1 LPPNPKL
8 TIQTARTDREIDDF
22 IDLPWKIYRDDSPWV
37 PPLKDDIRDT
47 LTEKNPFWQH
57 AERELFLAILDGEIV
72 GRVAAVV
79 DENYNKYHGEACGFF
94 GFFESIDNADVAR
107 LLIDSAREWLKS
119 RGMNMMRGPASPS
132 LNEECGLLIE
142 GFDDPPAVMMP
153 YNHRY
158 YIALMDA
165 AGLKKAKDL
174 FSYRIDGTDPIPE
187 RMARLHDLIGRKKN
201 VRFRSL
207 KEGNWDKDL
216 QTIKEIYKDA
226 WEKNWGFVP
235 MTTAEFDYMVT
246 KLKPVIIPEAVHFI
260 DVKGETVAFSLLLPD
275 VNQVLKK
282 LNGKMGIWGTIKFL
296 YYFRKIT
303 RMRLIALGVKKE
315 FRNRGLEAVLYI
327 EAWLISRRKGW
338 YSELGWVLEDNERMV
353 RGMEAL
359 EGRLY
364 KKFRI
369 YEQEIHPE
377 N

>member
-1 LPPNPKL
+1 
-8 TIQTARTDREIDDF
+8 
-22 IDLPWKIYRDDSPWV
+22 
-37 PPLKDDIRDT
+37 
-47 LTEKNPFWQH
+47 
-57 AERELFLAILDGEIV
+57 
-72 GRVAAVV
+72 
-79 DENYNKYHGEACGFF
+79 
-94 GFFESIDNADVAR
+94 
-107 LLIDSAREWLKS
+107 
-119 RGMNMMRGPASPS
+119 
-132 LNEECGLLIE
+132 
-142 GFDDPPAVMMP
+142 MP
-153 YNHRY
+153 
-158 YIALMDA
+158 
-165 AGLKKAKDL
+165 GK
-174 FSYRIDGTDPIPE
+174 
-187 RMARLHDLIGRKKN
+187 
-201 VRFRSL
+201 
-207 KEGNWDKDL
+207 
-216 QTIKEIYKDA
+216 
-226 WEKNWGFVP
+226 KNWGFVP